1 MDSIMGKAW
10 LGYLSSTMMLF
21 AGILMI
27 AGEEIII
34 GCILIVLSIVSFVL
48 KVYMNKRSRQ
58 GKS

>member
-10 LGYLSSTMMLF
+10 LGYLSSTIMLL

-48 KVYMNKRSRQ
+48 KVYMNKRSSH

>member
-10 LGYLSSTMMLF
+10 LGYLSSTMMLL

-48 KVYMNKRSRQ
+48 KVYMNKRSSQ

>member
-10 LGYLSSTMMLF
+10 LGYLSSTMMLL

-48 KVYMNKRSRQ
+48 KAYMNKRSRQ
-58 GKS
+58 EKS

>member
-10 LGYLSSTMMLF
+10 LGYLSSTMMLL

>member
-10 LGYLSSTMMLF
+10 LGYLSSTIMLL

-48 KVYMNKRSRQ
+48 KVYMNKRSSQ